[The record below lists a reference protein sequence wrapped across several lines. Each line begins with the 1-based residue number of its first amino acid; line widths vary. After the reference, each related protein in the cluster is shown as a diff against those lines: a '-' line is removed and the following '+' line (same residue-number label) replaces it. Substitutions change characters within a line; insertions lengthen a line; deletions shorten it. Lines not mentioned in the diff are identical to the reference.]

1 VECSRVELLSPFIL
15 RVEKS
20 LIESCCIWMLL
31 IVSYFDKIR
40 INLHWCPVATN
51 FPSEVMISIEDFKS
65 VLKAVVVAMVERVK
79 EAEERNQ
86 NSFVDRTNIYR
97 CEDGRPIC
105 YCCLRVGHVAK
116 YCWDRKYT
124 YPHATH
130 MDHKAPPESS
140 LERDHVD
147 LQSLGRDLDKLLKEL
162 EGIAQDLR
170 LSRTAPFRAEDIGC
184 TKEQKTG
191 EQDEAAC
198 VEASS
203 HTLTCGVQWPGG
215 RHLVDA
221 DHLPICDVKD
231 IGPGVTDFRD
241 VT

>member
-1 VECSRVELLSPFIL
+1 MR
-15 RVEKS
+15 
-20 LIESCCIWMLL
+20 
-31 IVSYFDKIR
+31 
-40 INLHWCPVATN
+40 N

-116 YCWDRKYT
+116 YCWDRRYSCL
-124 YPHATH
+124 HATH
-130 MDHKAPPESS
+130 MDHRAPPEPS
-140 LERDHVD
+140 LQRDHVD
-147 LQSLGRDLDKLLKEL
+147 LQSHGRNLDKLLKEL

-184 TKEQKTG
+184 THEHKTG
-191 EQDEAAC
+191 EQDEVAR

-203 HTLTCGVQWPGG
+203 HTLTFGVQWPGG

-221 DHLPICDVKD
+221 EHLPICHVKN
-231 IGPGVTDFRD
+231 IEPGVTDFRD